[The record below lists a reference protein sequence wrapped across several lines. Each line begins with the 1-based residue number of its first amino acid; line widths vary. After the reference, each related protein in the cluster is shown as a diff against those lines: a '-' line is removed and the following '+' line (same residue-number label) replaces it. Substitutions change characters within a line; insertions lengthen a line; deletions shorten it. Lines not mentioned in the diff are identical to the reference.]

1 MKKKLFI
8 TTLTLAAILLVGG
21 CGQSTAAETT
31 APAEETAEAEAET
44 VPTPEPSP
52 TAEPTPEPVVE
63 LADDEILQAAHDA
76 FMAQNKFTVTETF
89 SGILDDGTPFDAER
103 NIYVDFD
110 KNLITY
116 NAPDIFSSVCANAA
130 MLVKGDEDETYFL
143 TDKGWYGTSE
153 TLSNFSWETPTDIE
167 IFFKR
172 EVAACGFYNMELGYT
187 VTHDF
192 TSDLVNP
199 EDYYLLEQFD
209 TTTGDS
215 IGIGI
220 YFYTAYYIN
229 KNTLL
234 PDYVISQS
242 FLENE
247 EGTVNQTDESGSTVV
262 FNGDP
267 MTTSTCHYEYI
278 DDTVDTNSE
287 VYKEWSENTT
297 VPAKEELMSVE
308 EVSSYI
314 TEYADANPN
323 LQIQITRN

>member
-8 TTLTLAAILLVGG
+8 TTLTLAAIFLVGG

-76 FMAQNKFTVTETF
+76 FMAQNKFTVTEIF
-89 SGILDDGTPFDAER
+89 YDEDLFDMER
-103 NIYVDFD
+103 TIYVDFD

-116 NAPDIFSSVCANAA
+116 NAPDLFSSVCANSA

-153 TLSNFSWETPTDIE
+153 TLSNFSYEAYTNIIE
-167 IFFKR
+167 SFFAR
-172 EVAACGFYNMELGYT
+172 EEPACGFYNMELGYT

-209 TTTGDS
+209 TTTFS
-215 IGIGI
+215 IASL
-220 YFYTAYYIN
+220 YYYTAYYIN
-229 KNTLL
+229 KSTLL

-242 FLENE
+242 FYGED
-247 EGTVNQTDESGSTVV
+247 TVNQTDESGSTVA

-267 MTTSTCHYEYI
+267 MTTHTCHYEYI

-297 VPAKEELMSVE
+297 VPAAEELMSVE

-323 LQIQITRN
+323 LQIWITRN

>member
-76 FMAQNKFTVTETF
+76 FMAQNKFTVTETV
-89 SGILDDGTPFDAER
+89 SNILDDEDPFDMER
-103 NIYVDFD
+103 TIYVDFD

-116 NAPDIFSSVCANAA
+116 NAPDLFSSVCANAA

-153 TLSNFSWETPTDIE
+153 TLSNFSYEEAPTDIIE
-167 IFFKR
+167 NFFTR

-209 TTTGDS
+209 TTTLGS
-215 IGIGI
+215 AGI
-220 YFYTAYYIN
+220 YNYTAYYIN

-234 PDYVISQS
+234 PDYVISQFFS
-242 FLENE
+242 ENE
-247 EGTVNQTDESGSTVV
+247 EGTVNQTDESGSTVA

-297 VPAKEELMSVE
+297 VPAAEELMSVE

-314 TEYADANPN
+314 TEYADANPY
-323 LQIQITRN
+323 LWIRITRN

>member
-76 FMAQNKFTVTETF
+76 FMAQNKFTV
-89 SGILDDGTPFDAER
+89 
-103 NIYVDFD
+103 
-110 KNLITY
+110 
-116 NAPDIFSSVCANAA
+116 
-130 MLVKGDEDETYFL
+130 
-143 TDKGWYGTSE
+143 
-153 TLSNFSWETPTDIE
+153 
-167 IFFKR
+167 
-172 EVAACGFYNMELGYT
+172 
-187 VTHDF
+187 
-192 TSDLVNP
+192 
-199 EDYYLLEQFD
+199 
-209 TTTGDS
+209 
-215 IGIGI
+215 
-220 YFYTAYYIN
+220 
-229 KNTLL
+229 
-234 PDYVISQS
+234 
-242 FLENE
+242 
-247 EGTVNQTDESGSTVV
+247 
-262 FNGDP
+262 
-267 MTTSTCHYEYI
+267 MTTHTCHYEYI

-297 VPAKEELMSVE
+297 VPAAEELMSVE

-323 LQIQITRN
+323 LQIWITRN